1 MTWPRPYPNSKTT
14 SGNPQGKGYGRARY
28 NPCLTQ
34 STQSSAIT
42 GVQSS
47 AAERLRALALL
58 FLKLGAISFGGPAA
72 HIALMEDEVVRKRQ
86 WVTHQQYLD
95 MLGLTNL
102 IPGPNSTEMAISVGF
117 VRAGWAGLAIAGA
130 SFIVPAALL
139 TAAVAW
145 AYVRFGAMPLT
156 ASLLGGV
163 KPAVLAIIAIAV
175 WRLGRVSVRNAWLA
189 ALGAVALAAFLG
201 QVSPLLILA
210 GGGLI
215 GILVHG
221 INRLRKSKWEDA
233 AKLSAGLIGVKNWFL
248 PSILF
253 SGFSGVL
260 SSTLAPP
267 AKRVPLAQLG
277 WFFLKV
283 GAILYGG
290 GYVLFA
296 FVEQGLVR
304 DYHWLTQQQVLDAI
318 AIGQFTPGPV
328 LSTATFIGYLLGG
341 AWGAAIA
348 TVAIF
353 LPSFLY
359 VAVLGPILPKVR
371 RSPWMAA
378 FLDSVNVCAVALMAG
393 VTIKLAGDALRGW
406 PMWFIAVTALA
417 VLWKWKINPAW
428 VVLGGGI
435 GGLLVAAFR

>member
-1 MTWPRPYPNSKTT
+1 
-14 SGNPQGKGYGRARY
+14 
-28 NPCLTQ
+28 LTQ
-34 STQSSAIT
+34 STQSSAAP
-42 GVQSS
+42 GAQSS
-47 AAERLRALALL
+47 TAERLRALALL

-86 WVTHQQYLD
+86 WVTRQQYLD

-117 VRAGWAGLAIAGA
+117 VRAGWTGLAVAGA

-156 ASLLGGV
+156 ASLLAGV
-163 KPAVLAIIAIAV
+163 KPTVVAIIAIAV
-175 WRLGRVSVRNAWLA
+175 WRLGKVSVRNAWLA
-189 ALGAVALAAFLG
+189 VLGALALAAFLG

-215 GILVHG
+215 GILVRS
-221 INRLRKSKWEDA
+221 IAQLKKSTREDA
-233 AKLSAGLIGVKNWFL
+233 AKLSAGLIGVKHSFPL
-248 PSILF
+248 SILL

-260 SSTLAPP
+260 SGNLAPQ
-267 AKRVPLAQLG
+267 AKRVPLAHLG

-304 DYHWLTQQQVLDAI
+304 DHHWLTQQQVLDAI

-341 AWGAAIA
+341 TWGAAIA

-359 VAVLGPILPKVR
+359 VAILGPILPKVR
-371 RSPWMAA
+371 RSPWVAA

-406 PMWFIAVTALA
+406 PMWLIAVTALA

-428 VVLGGGI
+428 VVLGGGL
-435 GGLLVAAFR
+435 GGLLVAAFH

>member
-1 MTWPRPYPNSKTT
+1 
-14 SGNPQGKGYGRARY
+14 
-28 NPCLTQ
+28 LTQ
-34 STQSSAIT
+34 STQSSAAPGAQGST
-42 GVQSS
+42 
-47 AAERLRALALL
+47 AERLRALALL

-86 WVTHQQYLD
+86 WVTRQQYLD

-117 VRAGWAGLAIAGA
+117 VRAGLAGLAVAGA

-156 ASLLGGV
+156 VSLLAGV
-163 KPAVLAIIAIAV
+163 KPAVVAIISIAV
-175 WRLGRVSVRNAWLA
+175 WRLGKVSVRNAWLA
-189 ALGAVALAAFLG
+189 VLGALALAAFLG

-215 GILVHG
+215 GILVRS
-221 INRLRKSKWEDA
+221 IAQLKKSTREDA
-233 AKLSAGLIGVKNWFL
+233 AKLSAGLIGIK
-248 PSILF
+248 ILL

-260 SSTLAPP
+260 SGTLAPQ
-267 AKRVPLAQLG
+267 AKRVPLAHLG

-304 DYHWLTQQQVLDAI
+304 DHHWLTQQQVLDAI

-341 AWGAAIA
+341 TWGAAIA

-393 VTIKLAGDALRGW
+393 VTIKLADDALRGW
-406 PMWFIAVTALA
+406 PMWLIAVTALA

-428 VVLGGGI
+428 VVLGGGF
-435 GGLLVAAFR
+435 GGMLVAAFR

>member
-1 MTWPRPYPNSKTT
+1 M
-14 SGNPQGKGYGRARY
+14 
-28 NPCLTQ
+28 
-34 STQSSAIT
+34 
-42 GVQSS
+42 
-47 AAERLRALALL
+47 ALL

-86 WVTHQQYLD
+86 WVTRQQYLD

-117 VRAGWAGLAIAGA
+117 VRAGWAGLAVAGA

-145 AYVRFGAMPLT
+145 AYVRFGAMPMA
-156 ASLLGGV
+156 ASLLAGV
-163 KPAVLAIIAIAV
+163 KPAVLAVIAIAV
-175 WRLGRVSVRNAWLA
+175 WRLGKVSVRNARLA
-189 ALGAVALAAFLG
+189 VLGAVALVAFLG
-201 QVSPLLILA
+201 QVNPLLILA
-210 GGGLI
+210 CGGLI

-221 INRLRKSKWEDA
+221 INRFKKPTREDD
-233 AKLSAGLIGVKNWFL
+233 AKLSAGLIGVKSWFL
-248 PSILF
+248 PSILV

-260 SSTLAPP
+260 SGAVAPP
-267 AKRVPLAQLG
+267 AKRVPMARLW
-277 WFFLKV
+277 WFFLKI

-304 DYHWLTQQQVLDAI
+304 DHPWLTQQQVLDAI

-341 AWGAAIA
+341 AWGAVIA

-359 VAVLGPILPKVR
+359 VAVLGPILPRVR

-393 VTIKLAGDALRGW
+393 VAIKLAGDALRGW
-406 PMWFIAVTALA
+406 PMWLIALTALA
-417 VLWKWKINPAW
+417 VLWKWVNPAW
-428 VVLGGGI
+428 VVLGGGL
-435 GGLLVAAFR
+435 GGLLVAGFR